1 MKQKQLTPIQILR
14 LRKTEVEN
22 KCELVEK
29 ELSEDFEF
37 VQDNALPILSR
48 GISYMLFPKRRD
60 NKQKL
65 YASENKQTSSVP
77 ATLDMDYFI
86 YLGKSLLPLAWDIL
100 KPIASMWA
108 IKKVRSYV
116 LKLISDDKQKN
127 D

>member
-14 LRKTEVEN
+14 LRKTKVEN

-86 YLGKSLLPLAWDIL
+86 SLGKSLLPLAWDIL

>member
-14 LRKTEVEN
+14 LRKTEVET

-86 YLGKSLLPLAWDIL
+86 SLGKSLLPLAWDIL

>member
-14 LRKTEVEN
+14 LRKTEVET

-48 GISYMLFPKRRD
+48 GVSYVLFPKRRN
-60 NKQKL
+60 NKPKL
-65 YASENKQTSSVP
+65 PASENRQTSPAP
-77 ATLDMDYFI
+77 ATLDIDYFI
-86 YLGKSLLPLAWDIL
+86 SLGKSLLPLAWDIL

>member
-86 YLGKSLLPLAWDIL
+86 SLGKSLLPLAWDIL

>member
-22 KCELVEK
+22 KCELMEK

-86 YLGKSLLPLAWDIL
+86 SLGKSLLPLAWDIL

>member
-22 KCELVEK
+22 KCEFVEK

-86 YLGKSLLPLAWDIL
+86 SLGKSLLPLAWDIL

>member
-1 MKQKQLTPIQILR
+1 
-14 LRKTEVEN
+14 VEN

-65 YASENKQTSSVP
+65 YASENKQTSSVS

-86 YLGKSLLPLAWDIL
+86 SLGKSLLPLAWDIL

>member
-14 LRKTEVEN
+14 LRKTEVET

-48 GISYMLFPKRRD
+48 GVSYVLFPKRRN
-60 NKQKL
+60 NKPKL
-65 YASENKQTSSVP
+65 PASENRQTSPAP
-77 ATLDMDYFI
+77 ATLDMDYLI
-86 YLGKSLLPLAWDIL
+86 SIGKSLLPLAWNIL

-108 IKKVRSYV
+108 IRKVQNYV

-127 D
+127 N